1 MCSLEA
7 RQTGVCYVVAMPWN
21 STPPSANTR
30 GFDSAHPV
38 LGRAQSGIGFDV
50 TDVALEQVLRSVVS
64 SRPDL
69 AEASTEEAAVVI
81 SDRPAGEADFAPHV
95 RVLRIGADQPGRN
108 VLDTLDPS
116 LVLAAA
122 TLLAAGYA
130 LDRERITTRDP
141 SAPLPNLSARERQ
154 VAELLV
160 DGASNKVVARA
171 LDISVHTAK
180 FHVTAILEKLGAR
193 NRADAVAIILR
204 EGLVAI

>member
-1 MCSLEA
+1 
-7 RQTGVCYVVAMPWN
+7 MPWN
-21 STPPSANTR
+21 STPPTANTAR
-30 GFDSAHPV
+30 IDPAHAV
-38 LGRAQSGIGFDV
+38 LGRVQYGIGFDI
-50 TDVALEQVLRSVVS
+50 TDVALEQVLRSGVLC
-64 SRPDL
+64 RADL
-69 AEASTEEAAVVI
+69 VETASDDAAVVI

-95 RVLRIGADQPGRN
+95 RVLRVGADQPGRN
-108 VLDTLDPS
+108 VLDTLDPG
-116 LVLAAA
+116 LILAAA

-130 LDRERITTRDP
+130 LDRDRATRDP
-141 SAPLPNLSARERQ
+141 TIALPSLSARERQ